1 MIFLVIFIAL
11 FLMIIFRKNTKKV
24 IGILVLIIGIIGGTC
39 YFSGN
44 GVKSYYC
51 LPQNNC
57 ITVWKRSN
65 GDIYII
71 YGKYKSKEILKNN
84 YIAARNID
92 FVDVIFIDQNKIIV
106 SIEEKNIIKKSSD
119 NLLEVYDEKKNDS
132 LTYFDEHYTQYKKG
146 VNYISLYI
154 KENYAT
160 DKNGKK
166 IE

>member
-1 MIFLVIFIAL
+1 MVKNKYYDIF
-11 FLMIIFRKNTKKV
+11 
-24 IGILVLIIGIIGGTC
+24 
-39 YFSGN
+39 
-44 GVKSYYC
+44 
-51 LPQNNC
+51 
-57 ITVWKRSN
+57 SN
-65 GDIYII
+65 FYS
-71 YGKYKSKEILKNN
+71 SKEIPKNN

-132 LTYFDEHYTQYKKG
+132 LTYFDEHYTRYKKG

>member
-1 MIFLVIFIAL
+1 M
-11 FLMIIFRKNTKKV
+11 
-24 IGILVLIIGIIGGTC
+24 
-39 YFSGN
+39 
-44 GVKSYYC
+44 
-51 LPQNNC
+51 
-57 ITVWKRSN
+57 
-65 GDIYII
+65 
-71 YGKYKSKEILKNN
+71 
-84 YIAARNID
+84 
-92 FVDVIFIDQNKIIV
+92 IFIDQNKIIV

-132 LTYFDEHYTQYKKG
+132 LTYFDEHYTRYKKG